1 MAAAVNGARLNG
13 LMTTQ
18 QVVDGVKEEM
28 LAVMMGMMQTAAEA
42 CAEVCARRLQ
52 EQHEQMLS
60 DFQQE
65 GEGGRAGPLEIPVGP
80 KKRTSFY
87 QIEEVE
93 ATPKN
98 TEVQVGL
105 ANAHDIEAMYDD
117 LENSMEGVR
126 LLAEA
131 RRQELEE
138 IGCIDCDD
146 DDALDR
152 ELLRARGQGAGGGA
166 DVCAGGGQGAG
177 GEADSRGEG
186 PDVGPVSLRDEGI
199 FGSDDEE
206 EIDVVLSRRGSLVAE
221 DSINAMNEA
230 CALAAASAQLEKL
243 VDARNQEAG
252 HADSNFGHVADS

>member
-1 MAAAVNGARLNG
+1 MAAAVNGVRRNG

-18 QVVDGVKEEM
+18 QLVDGVKEEM

-60 DFQQE
+60 DLQQE
-65 GEGGRAGPLEIPVGP
+65 GEGGEASLLEIPVGP

-93 ATPKN
+93 STPKN
-98 TEVQVGL
+98 SEAQVGL

-146 DDALDR
+146 EDTLDR
-152 ELLRARGQGAGGGA
+152 ELLRARGQGAGG
-166 DVCAGGGQGAG
+166 
-177 GEADSRGEG
+177 EADLRGEG
-186 PDVGPVSLRDEGI
+186 PDAGRVNLRDEGI

-221 DSINAMNEA
+221 DSISAMNEA

-252 HADSNFGHVADS
+252 RADPNLGLVADS